1 MSYQNKPSPS
11 DPWEIQRWTHT
22 SLRHRMLTGSWS
34 TDLRAKVTDQI
45 GPTLSNLIGE
55 PDISSNVFASV
66 CTSLAALYDVVPSIN
81 NATDP
86 QAAGLLS
93 RMLVEAAWGA
103 QMQTFQRLTLGLREM
118 VMRVDAI
125 EAPEMEGGVRLI
137 LRPVTPDHVIGRPRM
152 DRPAEF
158 IVYEETVY
166 REVSPGVFAWTWDVF
181 DVSDPESP
189 SYRVLS
195 ADRKTDLTMQLCSQE
210 FQGPS
215 YPWRTQAGL
224 SVVPAIVYH
233 AEYSASKLF
242 DPFAWKELVDGT
254 LQIGVDRSNYHR
266 SLRSAAYPQRY
277 LINAVVPADIAAD
290 GRHEVVTDPS
300 AVLILS
306 GADGAG
312 QPVAGQWA
320 SAFDPVSFQEA
331 VSKDEARLA
340 MHSGIPA
347 SDLLRLSDDPRS
359 GLAITVS
366 REGRRDA
373 QRRFSPPF
381 QMGDQALF
389 SMIAIVVNALLG
401 TEVLPER
408 GWAVRY
414 NSIPETEDERTKRED
429 RILAQLQAGI
439 ISLAEARAKIV
450 GGTVEDANRA
460 LATMNAGNGNQG
472 A

>member
-1 MSYQNKPSPS
+1 MSYQSKPSPS

-34 TDLRAKVTDQI
+34 ADLRSKVTDQI
-45 GPTLSNLIGE
+45 GPTLSNLNGE

-66 CTSLAALYDVVPSIN
+66 CTSLAALYDVVPSIS
-81 NATDP
+81 NANDP

-93 RMLVEAAWGA
+93 RMLQESAWGA
-103 QMQTFQRLTLGLREM
+103 QMQTFQRLTLGLRDM

-137 LRPVTPDHVIGRPRM
+137 LRPVTPDHIIGRPRM

-158 IVYEETVY
+158 VFYEETVY
-166 REVSPGVFAWTWDVF
+166 REVAPGQYSWVWEVF
-181 DVSDPESP
+181 DVSDPEAP

-195 ADRKTDLTMQLCSQE
+195 ADRKSDLTLQLCNQE
-210 FQGPS
+210 FYGPS
-215 YPWRTQAGL
+215 YPWRTSGGL
-224 SVVPAIVYH
+224 AVVPAVVYH

-242 DPFAWKELVDGT
+242 DPFAWRELVEGT
-254 LQIGVDRSNYHR
+254 LQIGVDRSYYHR
-266 SLRSAAYPQRY
+266 ALRSAAYPQRY
-277 LINAVVPADIAAD
+277 LINAVIPADIAAD
-290 GRHEVVTDPS
+290 GRHEIAADPTSIVV
-300 AVLILS
+300 LQGIE
-306 GADGAG
+306 GGG
-312 QPVAGQWA
+312 QPSAGQWGP
-320 SAFDPVSFQEA
+320 AFDPGIHQEA

-401 TEVLPER
+401 TETLPER
-408 GWAVRY
+408 GWTVRY

-439 ISLAEARAKIV
+439 ISLAEARSKIV
-450 GGTVEDANRA
+450 GGTVEDANKA
-460 LATMNAGNGNQG
+460 IATMNASNQQG